1 MKLKSDF
8 VSQDVDGRRYLIPT
22 LGQKFSGIAR
32 GNRSA
37 AFLLDRLATET
48 SFDARV
54 DAMCDKYDAPRE
66 QICRDVQEFLNSLRA
81 IGALEE

>member
-8 VSQDVDGRRYLIPT
+8 VSQDVDGKRYLIPT
-22 LGQKFSGIAR
+22 LGQAFSGIAR

-37 AFLLDRLATET
+37 AFLLDLLSREI
-48 SFDARV
+48 SPDALV
-54 DAMCDKYDAPRE
+54 DAMCEKYDAPRE
-66 QICRDVQEFLNSLRA
+66 QISRDVQGFLNSLRS

>member
-8 VSQDVDGRRYLIPT
+8 VSQDVDGKRYLIPT
-22 LGQKFSGIAR
+22 LGQAFSGIAR

-37 AFLLDRLATET
+37 AFLLDLLSREISL
-48 SFDARV
+48 DALV
-54 DAMCDKYDAPRE
+54 DAMCEKYDAPRE
-66 QICRDVQEFLNSLRA
+66 RLAADVAKVLETLRK